1 VFIRNRALTLLLLL
15 PCAAFATSA
24 KAENAL
30 YQVSFSIHAFGND
43 NLGYSAQMPIG
54 KAAGGSGTIPVTAIG
69 SIPAPVALPQSAF
82 GVTTAAYWPIYP
94 PTTFYWTYAT
104 FVNEAG
110 GFVAGGGPA
119 AGKGT
124 IHHKGNGNRVG
135 SWFIREGK
143 NAFGGTLAL
152 LGKLGAFSHFHIK
165 TSGPSVPLPGTFTGS
180 TSWNMIKALGRS
192 RLDSLNPYTNTGTFI
207 NTNLSEVTTY
217 TKFASGTPWTTG
229 TVTVYALEGSLTTS
243 FQRSGY
249 DTTTPGGVR
258 KIQLVTPTLT
268 HWKRD
273 HGRPFNH
280 TGHIAVLNIQL
291 LPEPSSLAMLAAGAG
306 ALLLLHAVFHGSS
319 SRRDFGA

>member
-1 VFIRNRALTLLLLL
+1 
-15 PCAAFATSA
+15 
-24 KAENAL
+24 
-30 YQVSFSIHAFGND
+30 
-43 NLGYSAQMPIG
+43 MPIG
-54 KAAGGSGTIPVTAIG
+54 GAAGGSGTIPVTATG

-135 SWFIREGK
+135 SWFIREGE

-207 NTNLSEVTTY
+207 NTNLSEITTY
-217 TKFASGTPWTTG
+217 TKFGSGTPWTTG

-319 SRRDFGA
+319 SRRDFDA